1 MSDITAFCMWIQFY
15 TQLYRDGIGRSAKNY
30 LEHMELL
37 KEEKSRSACFTVLIQ
52 KEASILKFS
61 GKSIE
66 ENGQ

>member
-1 MSDITAFCMWIQFY
+1 
-15 TQLYRDGIGRSAKNY
+15 
-30 LEHMELL
+30 MELL